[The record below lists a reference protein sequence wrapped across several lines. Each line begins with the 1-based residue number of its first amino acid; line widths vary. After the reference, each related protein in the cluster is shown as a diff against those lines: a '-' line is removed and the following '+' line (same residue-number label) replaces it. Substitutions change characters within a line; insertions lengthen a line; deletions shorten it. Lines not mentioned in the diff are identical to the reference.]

1 MMNRKPILLVEG
13 DARDRD
19 LFLEACR
26 EAGLGQSP
34 VVARDGE
41 EALRLL
47 SPPLASAAPL
57 HPAVVV
63 FALPA
68 LGGMDGL
75 RRFKAAAPDTRPI
88 PVVVFSAARNREDVG
103 PCYAAGANA
112 YVVKPEA
119 FSELVQT
126 VRTIDRFWC
135 GLNRL
140 PSRQKLASVPVR
152 RSDVGGA
159 GNRPAAA
166 VSGP

>member
-1 MMNRKPILLVEG
+1 MNRKPILLVEG

-26 EAGLGQSP
+26 EAGLGQAP
-34 VVARDGE
+34 VVVRDGE

-68 LGGMDGL
+68 LGGMEGL
-75 RRFKAAAPDTRPI
+75 RRFKAAAPDSRPI
-88 PVVVFSAARNREDVG
+88 PMVVFSAARNREDVG
-103 PCYAAGANA
+103 LCYAAGANA

-140 PSRQKLASVPVR
+140 PSRQKLASIPMR
-152 RSDVGGA
+152 RSDAGGV

-166 VSGP
+166 MNGP

>member
-1 MMNRKPILLVEG
+1 MTNRTPILLVEG
-13 DARDRD
+13 NPRNRD

-26 EAGLGQSP
+26 EAGLGQAP
-34 VVARDGE
+34 VVVRDGE

-68 LGGMDGL
+68 SGGIEEL
-75 RRFKAAAPDTRPI
+75 HRFKAAAPDTRPI
-88 PVVVFSAARNREDVG
+88 PVVVLSAARNREDVG

-112 YVVKPEA
+112 YIAKPEA
-119 FSELVQT
+119 FSDLVQT
-126 VRTIDRFWC
+126 VRAINRFWC

-152 RSDVGGA
+152 RSGVNGA
-159 GNRPAAA
+159 GNRPAATM
-166 VSGP
+166 SGP